1 MDKQEPQLPKECDR
15 QGVRGQGWRRK
26 VGHGSRHRWCDKAM
40 QEGLRQIRPE
50 ASGYT
55 PTSHKSSVEWG
66 LVIPSAAGRLPLSLC
81 SVSHRCWLCG
91 RPGLSPWLGH
101 AVLDKL
107 HNIHHHPPHSGPDS
121 PRGLREGDGH
131 HHVGRR
137 PSQGICAG
145 RMPEVSCWASGVGA
159 GAGEARSAVA
169 CCVASVRYTTSL
181 SFSFLHHSVEQG

>member
-1 MDKQEPQLPKECDR
+1 MEEEGGP
-15 QGVRGQGWRRK
+15 WITA
-26 VGHGSRHRWCDKAM
+26 RWCDKAM

-55 PTSHKSSVEWG
+55 PTPHKSSVEWG

-121 PRGLREGDGH
+121 PGGLREGDRH

-145 RMPEVSCWASGVGA
+145 RVPEVSCWASGVGSGGRGPVWGRGQERHA
-159 GAGEARSAVA
+159 PPLLAVWP
-169 CCVASVRYTTSL
+169 
-181 SFSFLHHSVEQG
+181 Q